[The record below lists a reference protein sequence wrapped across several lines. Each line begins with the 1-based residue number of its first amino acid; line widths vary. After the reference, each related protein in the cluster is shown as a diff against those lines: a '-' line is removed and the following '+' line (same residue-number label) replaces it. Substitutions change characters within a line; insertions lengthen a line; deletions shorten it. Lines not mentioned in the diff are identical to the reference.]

1 MLLNLYL
8 FGVIAFLI
16 QIVLILFQSKY
27 NETQFMSLILL
38 QSFTS
43 VFLQTDRT
51 QKILVIGFR
60 ETTVVAAL
68 DGIRINTRI
77 PLKI

>member
-1 MLLNLYL
+1 MLPNLYL

-68 DGIRINTRI
+68 DEIRINTRI